1 MKLLGWIFL
10 AFLSVSCS
18 SFYEFSNQSNEKE
31 MFRTFQIQV
40 GKDTLDF
47 NAYKDYYF
55 DTVNLEVVYIQPK
68 ELKKLKNSTLKYRKN
83 RQILFLHNDTPYYL
97 NIIGFYYPNSNLNQV
112 NKPDFAYKTI
122 PLHTG
127 IGYQFI
133 HNEKPIADF
142 YIPYTKVASV
152 IPPKKNSAKRKNLGF
167 IVLFVKLLIN
177 FASPINQRCNLS
189 Y

>member
-1 MKLLGWIFL
+1 
-10 AFLSVSCS
+10 
-18 SFYEFSNQSNEKE
+18 
-31 MFRTFQIQV
+31 MFRTFQMQV

-83 RQILFLHNDTPYYL
+83 RQILFLHNNTPYYL

-133 HNEKPIADF
+133 HNEKPIVDF
-142 YIPYTKVASV
+142 YIPYTKGLMRFIAVGNPEWNESNSDRFNKEV
-152 IPPKKNSAKRKNLGF
+152 EFVFYEINSQYFRLQTDYYKN
-167 IVLFVKLLIN
+167 
-177 FASPINQRCNLS
+177 
-189 Y
+189 